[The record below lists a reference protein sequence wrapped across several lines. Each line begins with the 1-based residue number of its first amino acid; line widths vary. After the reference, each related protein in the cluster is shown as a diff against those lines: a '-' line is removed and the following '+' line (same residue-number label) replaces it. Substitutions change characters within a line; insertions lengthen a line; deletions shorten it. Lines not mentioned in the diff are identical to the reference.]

1 MGTYD
6 DERSGNYDN
15 TYNRNFY
22 KTKDRRNY
30 NDENVSK
37 KVDSIMEEMDKKVRE
52 KPFLEK
58 IYFLMDVVH
67 NNITYDHNLNDFT
80 YKKDARMS
88 IFKNYYDYK
97 NSAKEVVKNK
107 KGTCVGFSNLLK
119 TLCEGS
125 GIECKIMYY
134 KNSTKNMNHQ
144 LNTVF
149 DNGKK
154 YYVDPTWGFVVDNLE
169 ELKAIY
175 RGEKPNP
182 RTNHRIGRWYKNQKS
197 DQETG
202 VGKEDQVIDNETE
215 QKKSFS
221 LLKIVVII
229 VLSPFII
236 FIIVKIIELI
246 KHVIDVLQ

>member
-15 TYNRNFY
+15 SYNRNFY
-22 KTKDRRNY
+22 KTTDRRSY
-30 NDENVSK
+30 NDENVNK
-37 KVDSIMEEMDKKVRE
+37 KVDSIIDEMDKKVKE

-67 NNITYDHNLNDFT
+67 NNITYDYELRDFT
-80 YKKDARMS
+80 YKKEAKMN

-97 NSAKEVVKNK
+97 NSAKEVIKNK
-107 KGTCVGFSNLLK
+107 KGTCAGFSNTLK

-125 GIECKIMYY
+125 GIECKIMIY
-134 KNSTKNMNHQ
+134 KNSTKNMDHQ

-154 YYVDPTWGFVVDNLE
+154 YYVDPTWGFIVEDLE

-182 RTNHRIGRWYKNQKS
+182 RTNQNVYMPKNGFANTPSYAETIDTNDKISQSSGLSAFICAIKNSKWYHW
-197 DQETG
+197 
-202 VGKEDQVIDNETE
+202 VMVLI
-215 QKKSFS
+215 F
-221 LLKIVVII
+221 I
-229 VLSPFII
+229 VLVFLP
-236 FIIVKIIELI
+236 
-246 KHVIDVLQ
+246 VILTFFK